1 MFVKPQPTP
10 PPEKPEPSDEVLGA
24 GDDPLFKWRLEQ
36 LMLLGV
42 PVVDA
47 LELATRADSPHQ
59 VRHLIRV
66 GATVEVAVR
75 IVL

>member
-1 MFVKPQPTP
+1 MYAKPK
-10 PPEKPEPSDEVLGA
+10 PEEPAKKPEPSDEVQEA
-24 GDDPLFKWRLEQ
+24 ADDPLFKWRLEQ

-47 LELATRADSPHQ
+47 IALADRADSPHQ
-59 VRHLIRV
+59 VRHLIRI
-66 GATVEVAVR
+66 GATVDVAVR

>member
-1 MFVKPQPTP
+1 MYKQPSP
-10 PPEKPEPSDEVLGA
+10 APEKNPEPSDEVQEA
-24 GDDPLFKWRLEQ
+24 GDDPLFRWRLEQ

-47 LELATRADSPHQ
+47 LALAARADSPHQ

-66 GATVEVAVR
+66 GATVDVAVR